1 MIYIL
6 LFKFAPP
13 ISYYVEISSPYYVPA
28 MLQKMMQTKLL
39 QKTIAKVAIED
50 VEETTTG
57 DQVICDVPRG

>member
-1 MIYIL
+1 
-6 LFKFAPP
+6 
-13 ISYYVEISSPYYVPA
+13 